1 MDREA
6 FYQDLRT
13 FIATANT
20 GAGQEPEPCFAGP
33 DDNLFD
39 EGLVN
44 SFTVVQLMV
53 HLEQVTGGKL
63 DPESFD
69 IESFSTLRKLHSV
82 IDRLRGSDARA

>member
-6 FYQDLRT
+6 FYQDLRA
-13 FIATANT
+13 FIATANA

-39 EGLVN
+39 EGLIN

-53 HLEQVTGGKL
+53 HLEQVTGSRLNPAG
-63 DPESFD
+63 FD
-69 IESFSTLRKLHSV
+69 IESFSTLRKLYSV
-82 IDRLRGSDARA
+82 VDGLRGSDATA